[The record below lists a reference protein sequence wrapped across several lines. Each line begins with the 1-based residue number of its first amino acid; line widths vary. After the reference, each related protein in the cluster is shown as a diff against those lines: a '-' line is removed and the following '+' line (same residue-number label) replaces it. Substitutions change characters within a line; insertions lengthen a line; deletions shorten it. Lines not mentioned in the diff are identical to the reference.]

1 MTGPAVLEQGDPV
14 VAAVK
19 LMKAHGVP
27 LDEIEAYVAKK
38 RGSATPTGHNGTPF
52 VDAKPEEDPSYAEQA
67 LGGIASLVKD
77 IPGAEAA
84 QAGVRSLVRGQPYRT
99 ALEDIQGAEESAPAS
114 VRLFNRAAG
123 GSIAALATPG
133 APALQAARFG
143 ILSGLGQSNPDATV
157 KNRLDDAAV
166 RGAID
171 AATAGL
177 VQNAPA
183 IGRGAGRAAGAVLHP
198 RRTLAGLIRGGASE
212 AASGAEGV
220 ADEAA
225 PVLSTL
231 GRNRGEPLPLF
242 RGEPLK
248 LVSDAEPAVPNAAP
262 DQRLIDLFSDEAKAA
277 DAARAPKFPPDRSR
291 TKAQFEYF
299 AQRMA
304 DAKNAGRIP

>member
-19 LMKAHGVP
+19 LMKVHGVP

-38 RGSATPTGHNGTPF
+38 RGSAAPTGHNGVPF

-114 VRLFNRAAG
+114 VSLFNRAAG

-166 RGAID
+166 RGAIG

-198 RRTLAGLIRGGASE
+198 RRTLANLIRGGASE
-212 AASGAEGV
+212 

-277 DAARAPKFPPDRSR
+277 DAARAPKFPPDRHR
-291 TKAQFEYF
+291 TQAQFEWF
-299 AQRMA
+299 ANRMA
-304 DAKNAGRIP
+304 EKGTPLNRIGRP